1 MFNLINLQKKEIYF
15 GGISDEHFARK
26 EKKSC
31 LLDQRLSPFR
41 LNLVSFKTCHCYSYG
56 KKK

>member
-26 EKKSC
+26 EKKIMSF
-31 LLDQRLSPFR
+31 RSKIIPFQIKF
-41 LNLVSFKTCHCYSYG
+41 FKL
-56 KKK
+56 